1 MENQDNV
8 NVGMGNEGDSKAP
21 IIGVIVII
29 VIIILGGYYF
39 WNQRIANQDV
49 VTDPILLQ
57 NNSDVSDTI
66 EVDIEAT
73 DIENLDAELNAS

>member
-8 NVGMGNEGDSKAP
+8 NAGVGVEGDSKAP
-21 IIGVIVII
+21 IMGIIVII
-29 VIIILGGYYF
+29 VVIILGGYYF
-39 WNQRIANQDV
+39 WSQRATDQDV

-57 NNSDVSDTI
+57 NDSDVSSTI
-66 EVDIEAT
+66 EADLEAT